1 MTRII
6 FVYLLARHARV
17 DSYVN
22 VTQVINL
29 EKQQVGNLR
38 YVFIPG
44 HAGHLLVRRGAC
56 CFLLKQPLPHN
67 RSPLTPICYLFNCC
81 PA

>member
-1 MTRII
+1 MSGLRIFI
-6 FVYLLARHARV
+6 TG
-17 DSYVN
+17 SVN
-22 VTQVINL
+22 VTQVVNL

-56 CFLLKQPLPHN
+56 CLQ
-67 RSPLTPICYLFNCC
+67 
-81 PA
+81 